1 MMDFPEYRDQYFF
14 NREVL
19 LKECLPA
26 LHVYENVV
34 DDYYEFFKGKI
45 VSMLGFPTEDKVWLC
60 KFILLNGG
68 KAYHKRLDKPDIV
81 IFGHNFWYFDMLNIY
96 EHQQQGENIIVIN
109 YATIMDNI
117 DPIWEVRI
125 KEYDKEEE
133 EKKNARRGGVNDKKY
148 CDEAYLSSLNWVKSS
163 SISLFDDVFFI
174 CGKLYDYNICPIS
187 QEQVYEKI
195 KAKFGQVIKKNKQA
209 VTCVVMGTKV
219 MASTLSG
226 LDENVKYIAYKDFI
240 PWLDRVRPAYPDLNE
255 FGKKYFSCQDAR
267 LRPYQ
272 QDVKDKIFTLWK
284 SEKNVMLQMPT
295 GAGKTILFSSVINDI
310 IKVPDSKILIIAHRK
325 ELLDQISSHLS
336 KYNIEHGIIASN
348 RKRYLEKRVQ
358 VASIQTLTHKNNEE
372 IIKNFVPNF
381 IVIDEAHHTLAKTY
395 DQLWKLYPLSW
406 KLGVTATPCRINGA
420 PFTNHFSELISSLS
434 VKELIEKGFLSDYTF
449 YTENPDSDL
458 SKAILSIKKKSS
470 TGDYR
475 IDDLLQNL
483 NVERHVKK
491 LVLSYSTYAN
501 GLKGIVYCISIEHA
515 HNICEAYKNIG
526 VVAEF
531 IDSKT
536 PKTERGQ
543 IVQDFKEGKIQVLVN
558 VDIFSE
564 GFDCPDVEFI
574 QMARPTWS
582 LSKYM
587 QQVGRGL
594 RTSPGKDKTII
605 LDNAGMYARFGLPSD
620 TRLWNATFAGMD
632 FRDHYIGNVGS
643 KNCYLRLK
651 YEKSSQLMLLVYND
665 GKDVYSM
672 EDEVIE
678 EEVDVAPE
686 TNDLP
691 MQNLNTSE
699 IQPAVCED
707 KEVFSMEDEVIEEE
721 VDVAPETN
729 DLSMQNM
736 NTSEIQP
743 AVCEESVI
751 SDTDG
756 KVESTKDHVSDEED
770 VSLPQA
776 PKTSPIMPD
785 VYEETGEGETYI
797 STYCNKGKTS
807 THNSEAKKT
816 YNKRNSAAG
825 KGCAKVFVVILIAA
839 IILLLFLTFGFGL
852 IGVAL
857 FLIPLLKGKF
867 K

>member
-1 MMDFPEYRDQYFF
+1 MVDFPEYRDEYYID
-14 NREVL
+14 REVL
-19 LKECLPA
+19 LKECLPY
-26 LHVYENVV
+26 LHIYKDKVN
-34 DDYYEFFKGKI
+34 DYHEFFNGKM
-45 VSMLGFPTEDKVWLC
+45 VSMLGFPTEDKVWLR

-68 KAYHKRLDKPDIV
+68 KAYHKSLEKPDIF
-81 IFGHNFWYFDMLNIY
+81 IYGDNFWYYDMLKIY
-96 EHQQQGENIIVIN
+96 KHQQQGENIIVIN

-117 DPIWEVRI
+117 DPIWDVRI

-133 EKKNARRGGVNDKKY
+133 EKKNARKGENEKKY

-195 KAKFGQVIKKNKQA
+195 KAKFGQVNKKNKQT
-209 VTCVVMGTKV
+209 VTCVVMGKNV
-219 MASTLSG
+219 MASSLSG
-226 LDENVKYIAYKDFI
+226 FNENIKFITYTDFAH
-240 PWLDRVRPAYPDLNE
+240 WLNSASPAYPELSE
-255 FGKKYFSCQDAR
+255 FGKKYVSCQDAR

-336 KYNIEHGIIASN
+336 KYNIEHGIISST
-348 RKRYLEKRVQ
+348 RKRSLEKNVQ

-372 IIKNFVPNF
+372 ITKSFVPDF
-381 IVIDEAHHTLAKTY
+381 IVIDEAHHTLANTY
-395 DQLWKLYPLSW
+395 DQLWKLYPRSW

-491 LVLSYSTYAN
+491 LILSYSTYAN

-515 HNICEAYKNIG
+515 HNILEAYKNIG
-526 VVAEF
+526 VVAEY

-536 PKTERGQ
+536 PKTEREQ
-543 IVQDFKEGKIQVLVN
+543 IVQDFKDGKIQVLVN

-594 RTSPGKDKTII
+594 RTSLGKDKTII

-620 TRLWNATFAGMD
+620 TRLWNATFAGVD
-632 FRDHYIGNVGS
+632 FRDHYIGSVGS

-651 YEKSSQLMLLVYND
+651 YENSSQLMLLVYND

-678 EEVDVAPE
+678 EEVDIAPE

-691 MQNLNTSE
+691 MQNLN
-699 IQPAVCED
+699 I
-707 KEVFSMEDEVIEEE
+707 
-721 VDVAPETN
+721 
-729 DLSMQNM
+729 
-736 NTSEIQP
+736 SEIQP

-770 VSLPQA
+770 ISLP
-776 PKTSPIMPD
+776 KTKNTSTIMPD
-785 VYEETGEGETYI
+785 VYEETGEAETYI
-797 STYCNKGKTS
+797 SAYCNNGKTS

-816 YNKRNSAAG
+816 YNERNSAAS
-825 KGCAKVFVVILIAA
+825 KGCVKALVAILITA
-839 IILLLFLTFGFGL
+839 IILVLFLAFGFSL
-852 IGVAL
+852 IGVAI
-857 FLIPLLKGKF
+857 FLIPLLKGKL

>member
-1 MMDFPEYRDQYFF
+1 MDFPEYRDQYFF
-14 NREVL
+14 DREVL

-45 VSMLGFPTEDKVWLC
+45 VSMLGFPTEDKVWLR

-133 EKKNARRGGVNDKKY
+133 EKKNANEKKY

-163 SISLFDDVFFI
+163 SISLYDDVFLI
-174 CGKLYDYNICPIS
+174 CGKLYDYDICPIS
-187 QEQVYEKI
+187 HEQVYEKI

-219 MASTLSG
+219 MTSTLSG
-226 LDENVKYIAYKDFI
+226 LDENVKYIDYHEFI
-240 PWLDRVRPAYPDLNE
+240 PWLDRVRPAYPDLKE

-325 ELLDQISSHLS
+325 ELLEQISSHLS
-336 KYNIEHGIIASN
+336 KYNIEHGIISSN
-348 RKRYLEKRVQ
+348 RKRCLEKRVQ

-372 IIKNFVPNF
+372 ITKSFVPNF

-475 IDDLLQNL
+475 INDLLQNL

-526 VVAEF
+526 VVAEY

-536 PKTERGQ
+536 PKTEREQ
-543 IVQDFKEGKIQVLVN
+543 IVQDFKDGKIQVLVN

-594 RTSPGKDKTII
+594 RTSLGKDKTII

-620 TRLWNATFAGMD
+620 TRLWNATFAGVD
-632 FRDHYIGNVGS
+632 FRDHYIGSVGS

-651 YEKSSQLMLLVYND
+651 YENSSQLMLLVYND

-678 EEVDVAPE
+678 EEVD
-686 TNDLP
+686 
-691 MQNLNTSE
+691 
-699 IQPAVCED
+699 I
-707 KEVFSMEDEVIEEE
+707 
-721 VDVAPETN
+721 APETN
-729 DLSMQNM
+729 DLSMQNL

-770 VSLPQA
+770 ISLPKTK
-776 PKTSPIMPD
+776 KTSPIMAD
-785 VYEETGEGETYI
+785 VHEATGEAETYI
-797 STYCNKGKTS
+797 NAYSNKGKTS

-816 YNKRNSAAG
+816 YNERNSAAG
-825 KGCAKVFVVILIAA
+825 KGCVKVLVAILITA
-839 IILLLFLTFGFGL
+839 IILALFLAFGFGL

>member
-1 MMDFPEYRDQYFF
+1 MVDFPEYRDEYYID
-14 NREVL
+14 REVL
-19 LKECLPA
+19 LKECLPY
-26 LHVYENVV
+26 LHIYKDKVN
-34 DDYYEFFKGKI
+34 DYHEFFNGKM
-45 VSMLGFPTEDKVWLC
+45 VSMLGFPTEDKVWLR

-68 KAYHKRLDKPDIV
+68 KAYHKSLEKPDIF
-81 IFGHNFWYFDMLNIY
+81 IYGDNFWYYDMLKIY
-96 EHQQQGENIIVIN
+96 KHQQQGENIIVIN

-117 DPIWEVRI
+117 DPIWEERI

-133 EKKNARRGGVNDKKY
+133 EKKKARKEINENKY
-148 CDEAYLSSLNWVKSS
+148 CDETYLSSLNWVKSS
-163 SISLFDDVFFI
+163 SISLYDDVFLI
-174 CGKLYDYNICPIS
+174 CGKLYDYDICPIS

-219 MASTLSG
+219 MTSTLSG
-226 LDENVKYIAYKDFI
+226 LDENVKYIDYHEFI
-240 PWLDRVRPAYPDLNE
+240 PWLDRVRPAYPDLKE

-284 SEKNVMLQMPT
+284 SEKNVMLQMPL

-325 ELLDQISSHLS
+325 ELLEQISSHLS
-336 KYNIEHGIIASN
+336 KYNIEHGIISSN
-348 RKRYLEKRVQ
+348 RKRCLEKRVQ

-372 IIKNFVPNF
+372 ITKSFVPNF

-526 VVAEF
+526 VVAEY

-536 PKTERGQ
+536 PKTEREQ
-543 IVQDFKEGKIQVLVN
+543 IVQDFKDGIIQVLVN

-594 RTSPGKDKTII
+594 RTSPGKDKTVI

-620 TRLWNATFAGMD
+620 TRLWNATFAGVD
-632 FRDHYIGNVGS
+632 FRDHYIGSVGS

-651 YEKSSQLMLLVYND
+651 YENSSLLMLLVYND

-678 EEVDVAPE
+678 EEVDIVPE

-691 MQNLNTSE
+691 MQNL
-699 IQPAVCED
+699 
-707 KEVFSMEDEVIEEE
+707 
-721 VDVAPETN
+721 
-729 DLSMQNM
+729 

-770 VSLPQA
+770 ISLP
-776 PKTSPIMPD
+776 KTKNTSPIMPD
-785 VYEETGEGETYI
+785 VYEETGEAETYI
-797 STYCNKGKTS
+797 SAYCNNGKTS

-816 YNKRNSAAG
+816 YNERNSAAS
-825 KGCAKVFVVILIAA
+825 KGCVKALVAILITA
-839 IILLLFLTFGFGL
+839 IILVLFLAFGFSL
-852 IGVAL
+852 IGVAI

>member
-1 MMDFPEYRDQYFF
+1 MDFPEYRDQYFF
-14 NREVL
+14 DREVL

-45 VSMLGFPTEDKVWLC
+45 VSMLGFPTEDKVWLR

-133 EKKNARRGGVNDKKY
+133 EKKNANEKKY

-163 SISLFDDVFFI
+163 SISLYDDVFLI
-174 CGKLYDYNICPIS
+174 CGKLYDYDICPIS
-187 QEQVYEKI
+187 HEQVYEKI

-219 MASTLSG
+219 MTSTLSG
-226 LDENVKYIAYKDFI
+226 LDENVKYIDYHEFI
-240 PWLDRVRPAYPDLNE
+240 PWLDRVRPAYPDLKE

-325 ELLDQISSHLS
+325 ELLEQISSHLS
-336 KYNIEHGIIASN
+336 KYNIEHGIISSN
-348 RKRYLEKRVQ
+348 RKRCLEKRVQ

-372 IIKNFVPNF
+372 ITKSFVPNF

-458 SKAILSIKKKSS
+458 FKAILSIKKKSS

-475 IDDLLQNL
+475 INDLLQNL

-526 VVAEF
+526 VVAEY

-536 PKTERGQ
+536 PKTEREQ
-543 IVQDFKEGKIQVLVN
+543 IVQDFKDGKIQVLVN

-620 TRLWNATFAGMD
+620 TRLWNATFAGVD
-632 FRDHYIGNVGS
+632 FRDHYIGSVGS

-651 YEKSSQLMLLVYND
+651 YENSSQLMLLVYND

-678 EEVDVAPE
+678 EEVD
-686 TNDLP
+686 
-691 MQNLNTSE
+691 
-699 IQPAVCED
+699 I
-707 KEVFSMEDEVIEEE
+707 
-721 VDVAPETN
+721 APETN
-729 DLSMQNM
+729 DLSMQNL

-770 VSLPQA
+770 ISLPKTK
-776 PKTSPIMPD
+776 KTSPIMAD
-785 VYEETGEGETYI
+785 VHEATGEAETYI
-797 STYCNKGKTS
+797 NAYSNKGKTS

-816 YNKRNSAAG
+816 YNERNSAAG
-825 KGCAKVFVVILIAA
+825 KGCVKALVAILITA
-839 IILLLFLTFGFGL
+839 IILVFILTFGFSL
-852 IGVAL
+852 IGVAI
-857 FLIPLLKGKF
+857 FLIPLLKGKL

>member
-14 NREVL
+14 DREVL

-45 VSMLGFPTEDKVWLC
+45 VSMLGFPTEDKVWLR

-133 EKKNARRGGVNDKKY
+133 EKKNANEKKY

-163 SISLFDDVFFI
+163 SISLYDDVFLI
-174 CGKLYDYNICPIS
+174 CGKLYDYDICPIS
-187 QEQVYEKI
+187 HEQVYEKI

-219 MASTLSG
+219 MTSTLSG
-226 LDENVKYIAYKDFI
+226 LDENVKYIDYHEFI
-240 PWLDRVRPAYPDLNE
+240 PWLDRVRPAYPDLKE

-325 ELLDQISSHLS
+325 ELLEQISSHLS
-336 KYNIEHGIIASN
+336 KYNIEHGIISSN
-348 RKRYLEKRVQ
+348 RKRCLEKRVQ

-372 IIKNFVPNF
+372 ITKSFVPNF

-434 VKELIEKGFLSDYTF
+434 VKELIEKGFLSDYTL

-475 IDDLLQNL
+475 INDLLQNL

-526 VVAEF
+526 VVAEY

-536 PKTERGQ
+536 PKTEREQ

-594 RTSPGKDKTII
+594 RTSPGKDKTVI

-620 TRLWNATFAGMD
+620 TRLWNATFAGVD
-632 FRDHYIGNVGS
+632 FRDHYIGSVGS

-651 YEKSSQLMLLVYND
+651 YENSSQLMLLVYND

-678 EEVDVAPE
+678 EEVD
-686 TNDLP
+686 
-691 MQNLNTSE
+691 
-699 IQPAVCED
+699 I
-707 KEVFSMEDEVIEEE
+707 
-721 VDVAPETN
+721 APETN
-729 DLSMQNM
+729 DLSMQNL

-770 VSLPQA
+770 ISLP
-776 PKTSPIMPD
+776 KNKNTSPIMAD
-785 VYEETGEGETYI
+785 VHEATGEAETYI
-797 STYCNKGKTS
+797 NAYSNKGKTS

-816 YNKRNSAAG
+816 YNERNSAAG
-825 KGCAKVFVVILIAA
+825 KGCVKALVAILITA
-839 IILLLFLTFGFGL
+839 IILALFLAFGFGL

>member
-14 NREVL
+14 DREVL

-45 VSMLGFPTEDKVWLC
+45 VSMLGFPTEDKVWLR

-133 EKKNARRGGVNDKKY
+133 EKKNANEKKY

-163 SISLFDDVFFI
+163 SISLYDDVFLI
-174 CGKLYDYNICPIS
+174 CGKLYDYDICPIS
-187 QEQVYEKI
+187 HEQVYEKI

-219 MASTLSG
+219 MTSTLSG
-226 LDENVKYIAYKDFI
+226 LDENVKYIDYHEFI
-240 PWLDRVRPAYPDLNE
+240 PWLDRVRPAYPDLKE

-295 GAGKTILFSSVINDI
+295 GAGKAILFSSVINDI

-325 ELLDQISSHLS
+325 ELLEQISSHLS
-336 KYNIEHGIIASN
+336 KYNIEHGIISSN
-348 RKRYLEKRVQ
+348 RKRCLEKRVQ

-372 IIKNFVPNF
+372 ITKSFVPNF

-475 IDDLLQNL
+475 INDLLQNL

-526 VVAEF
+526 VVAEY

-536 PKTERGQ
+536 PKTEREQ

-620 TRLWNATFAGMD
+620 SRSWNATFAGVD
-632 FRDHYIGNVGS
+632 FRDHYIGSVGS

-651 YEKSSQLMLLVYND
+651 YENSSQLMLLVYND

-678 EEVDVAPE
+678 EEVDIAPE

-691 MQNLNTSE
+691 MQNL
-699 IQPAVCED
+699 
-707 KEVFSMEDEVIEEE
+707 
-721 VDVAPETN
+721 
-729 DLSMQNM
+729 

-770 VSLPQA
+770 ISLP
-776 PKTSPIMPD
+776 KTKNTSPIMPD
-785 VYEETGEGETYI
+785 VYEETGEAETYI
-797 STYCNKGKTS
+797 SAYCNNGKTS

-816 YNKRNSAAG
+816 YNERNSAAS
-825 KGCAKVFVVILIAA
+825 KGCVKALVAILITA
-839 IILLLFLTFGFGL
+839 IILVLFLAFGFSL
-852 IGVAL
+852 IGVAI
-857 FLIPLLKGKF
+857 FLIPLLKGKL

>member
-1 MMDFPEYRDQYFF
+1 M
-14 NREVL
+14 
-19 LKECLPA
+19 
-26 LHVYENVV
+26 
-34 DDYYEFFKGKI
+34 
-45 VSMLGFPTEDKVWLC
+45 
-60 KFILLNGG
+60 
-68 KAYHKRLDKPDIV
+68 
-81 IFGHNFWYFDMLNIY
+81 
-96 EHQQQGENIIVIN
+96 
-109 YATIMDNI
+109 
-117 DPIWEVRI
+117 
-125 KEYDKEEE
+125 
-133 EKKNARRGGVNDKKY
+133 
-148 CDEAYLSSLNWVKSS
+148 
-163 SISLFDDVFFI
+163 
-174 CGKLYDYNICPIS
+174 
-187 QEQVYEKI
+187 
-195 KAKFGQVIKKNKQA
+195 
-209 VTCVVMGTKV
+209 
-219 MASTLSG
+219 
-226 LDENVKYIAYKDFI
+226 
-240 PWLDRVRPAYPDLNE
+240 
-255 FGKKYFSCQDAR
+255 
-267 LRPYQ
+267 
-272 QDVKDKIFTLWK
+272 
-284 SEKNVMLQMPT
+284 
-295 GAGKTILFSSVINDI
+295 
-310 IKVPDSKILIIAHRK
+310 
-325 ELLDQISSHLS
+325 DQISSHLS

-348 RKRYLEKRVQ
+348 RKRSLEKNVQ

-372 IIKNFVPNF
+372 ITKSFVPDF
-381 IVIDEAHHTLAKTY
+381 IVIDEAHHTLANTY
-395 DQLWKLYPLSW
+395 DQLWKLYPRSW

-526 VVAEF
+526 VVAEY

-536 PKTERGQ
+536 PKTEREQ
-543 IVQDFKEGKIQVLVN
+543 IVQDFKDGKIQVLVN

-620 TRLWNATFAGMD
+620 TRLWNATFAGVD
-632 FRDHYIGNVGS
+632 FRDHYIGSVGS

-651 YEKSSQLMLLVYND
+651 YENSSQLMLLVYND

-678 EEVDVAPE
+678 EEVDIAPE

-691 MQNLNTSE
+691 MQNL
-699 IQPAVCED
+699 
-707 KEVFSMEDEVIEEE
+707 
-721 VDVAPETN
+721 
-729 DLSMQNM
+729 

-770 VSLPQA
+770 ISLP
-776 PKTSPIMPD
+776 KTKNTSPIMAD
-785 VYEETGEGETYI
+785 VHEATGEAETYI
-797 STYCNKGKTS
+797 SAYSNKGKTS
-807 THNSEAKKT
+807 THNSEAKKHIM
-816 YNKRNSAAG
+816 RE
-825 KGCAKVFVVILIAA
+825 ILPQVR
-839 IILLLFLTFGFGL
+839 
-852 IGVAL
+852 GV
-857 FLIPLLKGKF
+857 
-867 K
+867 

>member
-1 MMDFPEYRDQYFF
+1 MDFPEYRDQYFF
-14 NREVL
+14 DREVL

-45 VSMLGFPTEDKVWLC
+45 VSMLGFPTEDKVWLR

-133 EKKNARRGGVNDKKY
+133 EKKNANEKKY

-163 SISLFDDVFFI
+163 SISLYDDVFLI
-174 CGKLYDYNICPIS
+174 CGKLYDYDICPIS
-187 QEQVYEKI
+187 HEQVYEKI

-219 MASTLSG
+219 MTSTLSG
-226 LDENVKYIAYKDFI
+226 LDENVKYIDYHEFI
-240 PWLDRVRPAYPDLNE
+240 PWLDRVRPAYPDLKE

-325 ELLDQISSHLS
+325 ELLEQISSHLS
-336 KYNIEHGIIASN
+336 KYNIEHGIISSN
-348 RKRYLEKRVQ
+348 RKRCLEKRVQ

-372 IIKNFVPNF
+372 ITKSFVPNF

-458 SKAILSIKKKSS
+458 FKAILSIKKKSS

-475 IDDLLQNL
+475 INDLLQNL

-526 VVAEF
+526 VVAEY

-536 PKTERGQ
+536 PKTEREQ
-543 IVQDFKEGKIQVLVN
+543 IVQDFKDGKIQVLVN

-620 TRLWNATFAGMD
+620 TRLWNATFAGVD
-632 FRDHYIGNVGS
+632 FRDHYIGSVGS

-651 YEKSSQLMLLVYND
+651 YENSSQLMLLVYND

-678 EEVDVAPE
+678 EEVD
-686 TNDLP
+686 
-691 MQNLNTSE
+691 
-699 IQPAVCED
+699 I
-707 KEVFSMEDEVIEEE
+707 
-721 VDVAPETN
+721 APETN
-729 DLSMQNM
+729 DLSMQNL

-756 KVESTKDHVSDEED
+756 KVESTKDHVFDEED
-770 VSLPQA
+770 ISLPKTK
-776 PKTSPIMPD
+776 KTSPIMAD
-785 VYEETGEGETYI
+785 VHEATGEAETYI
-797 STYCNKGKTS
+797 NAYSNKGKTS

-816 YNKRNSAAG
+816 YNERNSAAG
-825 KGCAKVFVVILIAA
+825 KGCVKALVAILITA
-839 IILLLFLTFGFGL
+839 IILVFILTFGFSL
-852 IGVAL
+852 IGVAI
-857 FLIPLLKGKF
+857 FLIPLLKGKL

>member
-1 MMDFPEYRDQYFF
+1 MIDFPEYRDQYFF

-45 VSMLGFPTEDKVWLC
+45 VSMLGFPTEDKVWLR

-133 EKKNARRGGVNDKKY
+133 EKKNANEKKY

-174 CGKLYDYNICPIS
+174 CGKLYDYDICPIS

-325 ELLDQISSHLS
+325 ELLEQISSHLS
-336 KYNIEHGIIASN
+336 KYNIEHGIISSN
-348 RKRYLEKRVQ
+348 RKRCLDKRVQ

-372 IIKNFVPNF
+372 ITKSFVPNF

-526 VVAEF
+526 VVAEY

-536 PKTERGQ
+536 PKTEREQ
-543 IVQDFKEGKIQVLVN
+543 IVQDFKDGIIQVLVN

-594 RTSPGKDKTII
+594 RTSPGKDKTVI

-620 TRLWNATFAGMD
+620 SRLWNATFAGVD
-632 FRDHYIGNVGS
+632 FRDHYIGSVGS

-651 YEKSSQLMLLVYND
+651 YENSSQLMFLVYND

-678 EEVDVAPE
+678 EEVDIVPE

-691 MQNLNTSE
+691 MQNFNTSE
-699 IQPAVCED
+699 IQPV
-707 KEVFSMEDEVIEEE
+707 
-721 VDVAPETN
+721 
-729 DLSMQNM
+729 
-736 NTSEIQP
+736 
-743 AVCEESVI
+743 VCEESVI

-785 VYEETGEGETYI
+785 VYEETGEAETYI
-797 STYCNKGKTS
+797 NAYSNKGKTS

-816 YNKRNSAAG
+816 YNERNSAAG
-825 KGCAKVFVVILIAA
+825 KGCVKTLVAILITA
-839 IILLLFLTFGFGL
+839 IILVFILTFGFSL
-852 IGVAL
+852 IGVAI
-857 FLIPLLKGKF
+857 FLIPLLKGKL

>member
-1 MMDFPEYRDQYFF
+1 M
-14 NREVL
+14 
-19 LKECLPA
+19 KECLPA

-45 VSMLGFPTEDKVWLC
+45 VSMLGFPTEDKVWLR

-133 EKKNARRGGVNDKKY
+133 EKKNANEKKY

-174 CGKLYDYNICPIS
+174 CGKLYDYDICPIS

-195 KAKFGQVIKKNKQA
+195 RAKFGQVIKKNKQA

-325 ELLDQISSHLS
+325 ELLEQISSHLS
-336 KYNIEHGIIASN
+336 KYNIEHGIISSN
-348 RKRYLEKRVQ
+348 RKRCLDKRVQ

-372 IIKNFVPNF
+372 ITKSFVPNF

-420 PFTNHFSELISSLS
+420 PLPI
-434 VKELIEKGFLSDYTF
+434 I
-449 YTENPDSDL
+449 
-458 SKAILSIKKKSS
+458 
-470 TGDYR
+470 
-475 IDDLLQNL
+475 
-483 NVERHVKK
+483 
-491 LVLSYSTYAN
+491 
-501 GLKGIVYCISIEHA
+501 
-515 HNICEAYKNIG
+515 
-526 VVAEF
+526 
-531 IDSKT
+531 
-536 PKTERGQ
+536 
-543 IVQDFKEGKIQVLVN
+543 LVN
-558 VDIFSE
+558 
-564 GFDCPDVEFI
+564 
-574 QMARPTWS
+574 
-582 LSKYM
+582 
-587 QQVGRGL
+587 
-594 RTSPGKDKTII
+594 
-605 LDNAGMYARFGLPSD
+605 
-620 TRLWNATFAGMD
+620 
-632 FRDHYIGNVGS
+632 
-643 KNCYLRLK
+643 
-651 YEKSSQLMLLVYND
+651 
-665 GKDVYSM
+665 
-672 EDEVIE
+672 
-678 EEVDVAPE
+678 
-686 TNDLP
+686 
-691 MQNLNTSE
+691 
-699 IQPAVCED
+699 
-707 KEVFSMEDEVIEEE
+707 
-721 VDVAPETN
+721 
-729 DLSMQNM
+729 
-736 NTSEIQP
+736 
-743 AVCEESVI
+743 
-751 SDTDG
+751 
-756 KVESTKDHVSDEED
+756 
-770 VSLPQA
+770 
-776 PKTSPIMPD
+776 
-785 VYEETGEGETYI
+785 
-797 STYCNKGKTS
+797 
-807 THNSEAKKT
+807 
-816 YNKRNSAAG
+816 
-825 KGCAKVFVVILIAA
+825 
-839 IILLLFLTFGFGL
+839 
-852 IGVAL
+852 
-857 FLIPLLKGKF
+857 
-867 K
+867 

>member
-14 NREVL
+14 DREVL

-45 VSMLGFPTEDKVWLC
+45 VSMLGFPTEDKVWLR

-133 EKKNARRGGVNDKKY
+133 EKKNANEKKY

-163 SISLFDDVFFI
+163 SISLYDDVFLI
-174 CGKLYDYNICPIS
+174 CGKLYDYDICPIS
-187 QEQVYEKI
+187 HEQVYEKI

-219 MASTLSG
+219 MTSTLSG
-226 LDENVKYIAYKDFI
+226 LDENVKYIDYHEFI
-240 PWLDRVRPAYPDLNE
+240 PWLDRVRPAYPDLKE

-325 ELLDQISSHLS
+325 ELLEQISSHLS
-336 KYNIEHGIIASN
+336 KYNIEHGIISSN
-348 RKRYLEKRVQ
+348 RKRCLEKRVQ

-372 IIKNFVPNF
+372 ITKSFVPNF

-475 IDDLLQNL
+475 INDLLQNL

-501 GLKGIVYCISIEHA
+501 RLKGIVYCISIEHA
-515 HNICEAYKNIG
+515 HNMR
-526 VVAEF
+526 V
-531 IDSKT
+531 
-536 PKTERGQ
+536 
-543 IVQDFKEGKIQVLVN
+543 
-558 VDIFSE
+558 
-564 GFDCPDVEFI
+564 
-574 QMARPTWS
+574 
-582 LSKYM
+582 
-587 QQVGRGL
+587 
-594 RTSPGKDKTII
+594 
-605 LDNAGMYARFGLPSD
+605 
-620 TRLWNATFAGMD
+620 
-632 FRDHYIGNVGS
+632 
-643 KNCYLRLK
+643 
-651 YEKSSQLMLLVYND
+651 
-665 GKDVYSM
+665 
-672 EDEVIE
+672 
-678 EEVDVAPE
+678 
-686 TNDLP
+686 
-691 MQNLNTSE
+691 
-699 IQPAVCED
+699 
-707 KEVFSMEDEVIEEE
+707 
-721 VDVAPETN
+721 
-729 DLSMQNM
+729 
-736 NTSEIQP
+736 
-743 AVCEESVI
+743 
-751 SDTDG
+751 
-756 KVESTKDHVSDEED
+756 
-770 VSLPQA
+770 
-776 PKTSPIMPD
+776 
-785 VYEETGEGETYI
+785 
-797 STYCNKGKTS
+797 
-807 THNSEAKKT
+807 
-816 YNKRNSAAG
+816 
-825 KGCAKVFVVILIAA
+825 
-839 IILLLFLTFGFGL
+839 
-852 IGVAL
+852 
-857 FLIPLLKGKF
+857 
-867 K
+867 

>member
-14 NREVL
+14 DREVL

-45 VSMLGFPTEDKVWLC
+45 VSMLGFPTEDKVWLR

-133 EKKNARRGGVNDKKY
+133 EKKNANEKKY

-195 KAKFGQVIKKNKQA
+195 KAKFGQVNKKNKQT
-209 VTCVVMGTKV
+209 VTCVVMGKNV
-219 MASTLSG
+219 MASSLSG
-226 LDENVKYIAYKDFI
+226 FNENIKFITYTDFAH
-240 PWLDRVRPAYPDLNE
+240 WLNSASPAYPELRE
-255 FGKKYFSCQDAR
+255 FGKKYVSCQDAR

-348 RKRYLEKRVQ
+348 KKRSLEKNVQ

-372 IIKNFVPNF
+372 ITKSFVPDF
-381 IVIDEAHHTLAKTY
+381 IVIDEAHHTLANTY
-395 DQLWKLYPLSW
+395 DQLWKLYPRSW

-475 IDDLLQNL
+475 INDLLQNL

-526 VVAEF
+526 VVAEY

-536 PKTERGQ
+536 PKTEREQ
-543 IVQDFKEGKIQVLVN
+543 IVQDFKDGKIQVLVN

-620 TRLWNATFAGMD
+620 TRLWNATFAGVD
-632 FRDHYIGNVGS
+632 FRDHYIGSVGS

-651 YEKSSQLMLLVYND
+651 YENSSQLMLLVYND

-678 EEVDVAPE
+678 EEVDIAPE
-686 TNDLP
+686 TNDLS

-699 IQPAVCED
+699 IQPV
-707 KEVFSMEDEVIEEE
+707 
-721 VDVAPETN
+721 
-729 DLSMQNM
+729 
-736 NTSEIQP
+736 
-743 AVCEESVI
+743 VCEESVI

-770 VSLPQA
+770 ISLPKTK
-776 PKTSPIMPD
+776 KTSPIMAD
-785 VYEETGEGETYI
+785 VHEATGEAETYI
-797 STYCNKGKTS
+797 NAYSNKGKTS

-816 YNKRNSAAG
+816 YNERNSAAG
-825 KGCAKVFVVILIAA
+825 KGCVKALVAILITA
-839 IILLLFLTFGFGL
+839 IILVFILTFGFSL
-852 IGVAL
+852 IGVAI
-857 FLIPLLKGKF
+857 FLIPLLKGKL

>member
-1 MMDFPEYRDQYFF
+1 MASSLSGF
-14 NREVL
+14 N
-19 LKECLPA
+19 
-26 LHVYENVV
+26 EN
-34 DDYYEFFKGKI
+34 I
-45 VSMLGFPTEDKVWLC
+45 
-60 KFILLNGG
+60 KFITYTDFAHWLNS
-68 KAYHKRLDKPDIV
+68 V
-81 IFGHNFWYFDMLNIY
+81 
-96 EHQQQGENIIVIN
+96 
-109 YATIMDNI
+109 
-117 DPIWEVRI
+117 
-125 KEYDKEEE
+125 
-133 EKKNARRGGVNDKKY
+133 
-148 CDEAYLSSLNWVKSS
+148 S
-163 SISLFDDVFFI
+163 
-174 CGKLYDYNICPIS
+174 
-187 QEQVYEKI
+187 
-195 KAKFGQVIKKNKQA
+195 
-209 VTCVVMGTKV
+209 
-219 MASTLSG
+219 
-226 LDENVKYIAYKDFI
+226 
-240 PWLDRVRPAYPDLNE
+240 PAYPELRG
-255 FGKKYFSCQDAR
+255 FGKKYVSCQDAR

-336 KYNIEHGIIASN
+336 KYNIEHGIIAST
-348 RKRYLEKRVQ
+348 RKRSLEKNVQ

-372 IIKNFVPNF
+372 ITKSFVPDF
-381 IVIDEAHHTLAKTY
+381 IVIDEAHHTLANTY
-395 DQLWKLYPLSW
+395 DQLWKLYPRSW

-526 VVAEF
+526 VVAEY

-536 PKTERGQ
+536 PETEREQ
-543 IVQDFKEGKIQVLVN
+543 IVQDFKDGKIQVLVN

-594 RTSPGKDKTII
+594 RTSPGKDKTVI

-620 TRLWNATFAGMD
+620 TRLWNATFAGVD
-632 FRDHYIGNVGS
+632 FRDHYIGSVGS

-651 YEKSSQLMLLVYND
+651 YENSSQLMLLVYND

-678 EEVDVAPE
+678 EEVD
-686 TNDLP
+686 
-691 MQNLNTSE
+691 
-699 IQPAVCED
+699 I
-707 KEVFSMEDEVIEEE
+707 
-721 VDVAPETN
+721 APETN
-729 DLSMQNM
+729 DLSMQNL

-770 VSLPQA
+770 ISLP
-776 PKTSPIMPD
+776 KTK
-785 VYEETGEGETYI
+785 YI
-797 STYCNKGKTS
+797 SNNGRCT
-807 THNSEAKKT
+807 
-816 YNKRNSAAG
+816 
-825 KGCAKVFVVILIAA
+825 
-839 IILLLFLTFGFGL
+839 
-852 IGVAL
+852 
-857 FLIPLLKGKF
+857 
-867 K
+867 

>member
-1 MMDFPEYRDQYFF
+1 MDFPEYRDQYFF
-14 NREVL
+14 DREVL

-45 VSMLGFPTEDKVWLC
+45 VSMLGFPTEDKVWLR

-133 EKKNARRGGVNDKKY
+133 EKKNANEKKY

-163 SISLFDDVFFI
+163 SISLYDDVFLI
-174 CGKLYDYNICPIS
+174 CGKLYDYDICPIS
-187 QEQVYEKI
+187 HEQVYEKI

-219 MASTLSG
+219 MTSTLSG
-226 LDENVKYIAYKDFI
+226 LDENVKYIDYHEFI
-240 PWLDRVRPAYPDLNE
+240 PWLDRVRPAYPDLKE

-325 ELLDQISSHLS
+325 ELLEQISSHLS
-336 KYNIEHGIIASN
+336 KYNIEHGIISSN
-348 RKRYLEKRVQ
+348 RKRCLEKRVQ

-372 IIKNFVPNF
+372 ITKSFVPNF

-420 PFTNHFSELISSLS
+420 PFTNHFSDLISSLS

-475 IDDLLQNL
+475 INDLLQNL

-526 VVAEF
+526 VVAEY

-536 PKTERGQ
+536 PKTEREQ
-543 IVQDFKEGKIQVLVN
+543 IVQDFKDGKIQVLVN

-620 TRLWNATFAGMD
+620 TRLWNATFAGVD
-632 FRDHYIGNVGS
+632 FRDHYIGSVGS

-651 YEKSSQLMLLVYND
+651 YENSSQLMLLVYND

-678 EEVDVAPE
+678 EEVD
-686 TNDLP
+686 
-691 MQNLNTSE
+691 
-699 IQPAVCED
+699 I
-707 KEVFSMEDEVIEEE
+707 
-721 VDVAPETN
+721 APETN
-729 DLSMQNM
+729 DLSMQNL

-770 VSLPQA
+770 ISLPKTK
-776 PKTSPIMPD
+776 KTSPIMAD
-785 VYEETGEGETYI
+785 VHEATGEAETYI
-797 STYCNKGKTS
+797 NAYSNKGKTS

-816 YNKRNSAAG
+816 YNERNSAAG
-825 KGCAKVFVVILIAA
+825 KGCVKALVAILITA
-839 IILLLFLTFGFGL
+839 IILVFILTFGFSL
-852 IGVAL
+852 IGVAI
-857 FLIPLLKGKF
+857 FLIPLLKGKL

>member
-45 VSMLGFPTEDKVWLC
+45 VSMLGFPTEDKVWLR

-133 EKKNARRGGVNDKKY
+133 EKKNANENKY
-148 CDEAYLSSLNWVKSS
+148 CDETYLSSLNWVKSS
-163 SISLFDDVFFI
+163 SISLYDDVFLI
-174 CGKLYDYNICPIS
+174 CGKLYDYDICPIS

-219 MASTLSG
+219 MTSTLSG
-226 LDENVKYIAYKDFI
+226 LDENVKYIDYHEFI
-240 PWLDRVRPAYPDLNE
+240 PWLDRVRPAYPDLKE

-325 ELLDQISSHLS
+325 ELLEQISSHLS
-336 KYNIEHGIIASN
+336 KYNIEHGIISSN
-348 RKRYLEKRVQ
+348 RKRCLEKRVQ

-372 IIKNFVPNF
+372 ITKSFVPNF

-475 IDDLLQNL
+475 INDLLQNL

-526 VVAEF
+526 VVAEY

-536 PKTERGQ
+536 PKTEREQ
-543 IVQDFKEGKIQVLVN
+543 IVQDFKDGKIQVLVN

-594 RTSPGKDKTII
+594 RTSLGKDKTII

-620 TRLWNATFAGMD
+620 TRLWNATFAGVD
-632 FRDHYIGNVGS
+632 FRDHYIGSVGS

-651 YEKSSQLMLLVYND
+651 YENSSQLMLLVYND

-678 EEVDVAPE
+678 EEVDIAPE

-691 MQNLNTSE
+691 MQNLN
-699 IQPAVCED
+699 I
-707 KEVFSMEDEVIEEE
+707 
-721 VDVAPETN
+721 
-729 DLSMQNM
+729 
-736 NTSEIQP
+736 SEIQP

-770 VSLPQA
+770 ISLP
-776 PKTSPIMPD
+776 KTKNISPIMPD
-785 VYEETGEGETYI
+785 VYEETGEAETYI
-797 STYCNKGKTS
+797 SAYCNNGKTS

-816 YNKRNSAAG
+816 YNERNSAAS
-825 KGCAKVFVVILIAA
+825 KGCVKALVAILITA
-839 IILLLFLTFGFGL
+839 IILVLFLAFGFSL
-852 IGVAL
+852 IGVAI
-857 FLIPLLKGKF
+857 FLIPLLKGKL

>member
-14 NREVL
+14 DREVL

-45 VSMLGFPTEDKVWLC
+45 VSMLGFPTEDKVWLR

-133 EKKNARRGGVNDKKY
+133 EKKNANEKKY

-195 KAKFGQVIKKNKQA
+195 KAKFGQVNKKNKQT
-209 VTCVVMGTKV
+209 VTCVVMGKNV
-219 MASTLSG
+219 MASSLSG
-226 LDENVKYIAYKDFI
+226 FNENIKFITYTDFAH
-240 PWLDRVRPAYPDLNE
+240 WLNSASPAYPELRE
-255 FGKKYFSCQDAR
+255 FGKKYVSCQDAR

-348 RKRYLEKRVQ
+348 KKRSLEKNVQ

-372 IIKNFVPNF
+372 ITKSFVPDF
-381 IVIDEAHHTLAKTY
+381 IVIDEAHHTLANTY
-395 DQLWKLYPLSW
+395 DQLWKFYPRSW

-475 IDDLLQNL
+475 INDLLQNL

-526 VVAEF
+526 VVAEY

-536 PKTERGQ
+536 PKTEREQ
-543 IVQDFKEGKIQVLVN
+543 IVQDFKDGKIQVLVN

-620 TRLWNATFAGMD
+620 TRLWNATFAGVD
-632 FRDHYIGNVGS
+632 FRDHYIGSVGS

-651 YEKSSQLMLLVYND
+651 YENSSQLMLLVYND

-678 EEVDVAPE
+678 EEVDIAPE
-686 TNDLP
+686 TNDLS

-699 IQPAVCED
+699 IQPV
-707 KEVFSMEDEVIEEE
+707 
-721 VDVAPETN
+721 
-729 DLSMQNM
+729 
-736 NTSEIQP
+736 
-743 AVCEESVI
+743 VCEESVI

-770 VSLPQA
+770 ISLPKTK
-776 PKTSPIMPD
+776 KTSPIMAD
-785 VYEETGEGETYI
+785 VHEATGEAETYI
-797 STYCNKGKTS
+797 NAYSNKGKTS

-816 YNKRNSAAG
+816 YNERNSAAG
-825 KGCAKVFVVILIAA
+825 KGCVKALVAILITA
-839 IILLLFLTFGFGL
+839 IILVFILTFGFSL
-852 IGVAL
+852 IGVAI
-857 FLIPLLKGKF
+857 FLIPLLKGKL

>member
-1 MMDFPEYRDQYFF
+1 MIDFPEYRDQYFF

-45 VSMLGFPTEDKVWLC
+45 VSMLGFPTEDKVWLR

-133 EKKNARRGGVNDKKY
+133 EKKNANEKKY

-174 CGKLYDYNICPIS
+174 CGKLYDYDICPIS

-195 KAKFGQVIKKNKQA
+195 RAKFGQVIKKNKQA

-325 ELLDQISSHLS
+325 ELLEQISSHLS
-336 KYNIEHGIIASN
+336 KYNIEHGIISSN
-348 RKRYLEKRVQ
+348 RKRCLDKRVQ

-372 IIKNFVPNF
+372 ITKSFVPNF

-526 VVAEF
+526 VVAEY

-536 PKTERGQ
+536 PKTEREQ
-543 IVQDFKEGKIQVLVN
+543 IVQDFKDGIIQVLVN

-594 RTSPGKDKTII
+594 RTSPGKDKTVI

-620 TRLWNATFAGMD
+620 SRLWNATFAGVD
-632 FRDHYIGNVGS
+632 FRDHYIGSVGS

-651 YEKSSQLMLLVYND
+651 YENSSQLMFLVYND

-678 EEVDVAPE
+678 EEVDIVPE

-691 MQNLNTSE
+691 MQNFNTSE
-699 IQPAVCED
+699 IQPV
-707 KEVFSMEDEVIEEE
+707 
-721 VDVAPETN
+721 
-729 DLSMQNM
+729 
-736 NTSEIQP
+736 
-743 AVCEESVI
+743 VCEESVI

-785 VYEETGEGETYI
+785 VYEETGEAETYI
-797 STYCNKGKTS
+797 NAYSNKGKTS

-816 YNKRNSAAG
+816 YNERNSAAG
-825 KGCAKVFVVILIAA
+825 KGCVKTLVAILITA
-839 IILLLFLTFGFGL
+839 IILVFILTFGFSL
-852 IGVAL
+852 IGVAI
-857 FLIPLLKGKF
+857 FLIPLLKGKL

>member
-1 MMDFPEYRDQYFF
+1 MDFPEYRDQYFF
-14 NREVL
+14 NREAL
-19 LKECLPA
+19 LKDCLPA

-34 DDYYEFFKGKI
+34 DDYYEFFNGKI
-45 VSMLGFPTEDKVWLC
+45 VSMLGFPTEDKVWLR

-133 EKKNARRGGVNDKKY
+133 EKKNANEKKY

-209 VTCVVMGTKV
+209 VTCFVMGTKV

-310 IKVPDSKILIIAHRK
+310 TKVPDSKILIIAHRK

-372 IIKNFVPNF
+372 ITKNFVPNF

-526 VVAEF
+526 VVAEY

-536 PKTERGQ
+536 PKTEREQ
-543 IVQDFKEGKIQVLVN
+543 IVQDFKDGKIQVLVN

-620 TRLWNATFAGMD
+620 TRLWNATFAGVD
-632 FRDHYIGNVGS
+632 FRDHYIGSVGS

-651 YEKSSQLMLLVYND
+651 YENSSQLMLLVYND

-691 MQNLNTSE
+691 MQNLNASE

-707 KEVFSMEDEVIEEE
+707 
-721 VDVAPETN
+721 
-729 DLSMQNM
+729 
-736 NTSEIQP
+736 
-743 AVCEESVI
+743 SVI
-751 SDTDG
+751 SVTDE
-756 KVESTKDHVSDEED
+756 KVESTEDYDSDEEN
-770 VSLPQA
+770 VSLPQT
-776 PKTSPIMPD
+776 KNTSPIMPD
-785 VYEETGEGETYI
+785 VHEATGEAETYI
-797 STYCNKGKTS
+797 NAYSNKDKTS

-816 YNKRNSAAG
+816 YNERNSAAG
-825 KGCAKVFVVILIAA
+825 KGCVKALVAILITA
-839 IILLLFLTFGFGL
+839 IILVLFLSFGFGL

>member
-45 VSMLGFPTEDKVWLC
+45 VSMLGFPTEDKVWLR

-133 EKKNARRGGVNDKKY
+133 EKKNTNEKKY
-148 CDEAYLSSLNWVKSS
+148 CDETYLSSLNWVKSS
-163 SISLFDDVFFI
+163 SISLYDDVFLI
-174 CGKLYDYNICPIS
+174 CGKLYDYDICPIS

-209 VTCVVMGTKV
+209 VTCVVMGAKV

-325 ELLDQISSHLS
+325 ELLEQISSHLS
-336 KYNIEHGIIASN
+336 KYNIEHGIISSN
-348 RKRYLEKRVQ
+348 RKRCLEKRVQ

-372 IIKNFVPNF
+372 ITKSFVPNF

-526 VVAEF
+526 VVAEY

-536 PKTERGQ
+536 PKTEREQ
-543 IVQDFKEGKIQVLVN
+543 IVQDFKDGKIQVLVN

-594 RTSPGKDKTII
+594 RTSLGKDKTII

-620 TRLWNATFAGMD
+620 TRLWNATFAGVD
-632 FRDHYIGNVGS
+632 FRDHYIGSVGS

-651 YEKSSQLMLLVYND
+651 YENSSQLMLLVYND

-678 EEVDVAPE
+678 EEVDIAPE

-691 MQNLNTSE
+691 MQNLN
-699 IQPAVCED
+699 
-707 KEVFSMEDEVIEEE
+707 F
-721 VDVAPETN
+721 
-729 DLSMQNM
+729 
-736 NTSEIQP
+736 SEIQP

-770 VSLPQA
+770 ISLP
-776 PKTSPIMPD
+776 KTKNTSPIMPD
-785 VYEETGEGETYI
+785 VYEETGEAETYI
-797 STYCNKGKTS
+797 SAYCNNGKTS

-816 YNKRNSAAG
+816 YNERNSAAS
-825 KGCAKVFVVILIAA
+825 KGCVKALVAILITA
-839 IILLLFLTFGFGL
+839 IILVLFLAFGFSL
-852 IGVAL
+852 IGVAI
-857 FLIPLLKGKF
+857 FLIPLLKGKL

>member
-34 DDYYEFFKGKI
+34 EDYYEFFKGKI
-45 VSMLGFPTEDKVWLC
+45 VSMLGFPTEDKVWLR

-133 EKKNARRGGVNDKKY
+133 EKKNANEKKY
-148 CDEAYLSSLNWVKSS
+148 CDEAYLSSLNWVNSS
-163 SISLFDDVFFI
+163 SISLYDDVFLI
-174 CGKLYDYNICPIS
+174 CGKLYDYDICPIS

-209 VTCVVMGTKV
+209 VTCVVMGAKV

-325 ELLDQISSHLS
+325 ELLEQISSHLS
-336 KYNIEHGIIASN
+336 KYNIEHCIISSN
-348 RKRYLEKRVQ
+348 RKRCLEKRVQ

-372 IIKNFVPNF
+372 ITKSFVPNF

-406 KLGVTATPCRINGA
+406 KMGVTATPCRINGA

-475 IDDLLQNL
+475 INDLLQNL

-491 LVLSYSTYAN
+491 LILSYSTYAN

-526 VVAEF
+526 VVAEY

-536 PKTERGQ
+536 PKTEREQ
-543 IVQDFKEGKIQVLVN
+543 IVQDFKDGKIQVLVN

-620 TRLWNATFAGMD
+620 SRSWNATFVGID
-632 FRDHYIGNVGS
+632 FRNSYTENVIL
-643 KNCYLRLK
+643 KNSELRLK
-651 YEKSSQLMLLVYND
+651 YRNSSQLMLMVYSD
-665 GKDVYSM
+665 GKEVCSVEDDVS
-672 EDEVIE
+672 EGDNI
-678 EEVDVAPE
+678 AQE

-691 MQNLNTSE
+691 TQNIYTSEIRSAVSGEKEFFSIQDEDIGEDDATMEINDIPMQNFNTSE
-699 IQPAVCED
+699 IQQVVR
-707 KEVFSMEDEVIEEE
+707 KESFIAD
-721 VDVAPETN
+721 TN
-729 DLSMQNM
+729 GQD
-736 NTSEIQP
+736 
-743 AVCEESVI
+743 
-751 SDTDG
+751 
-756 KVESTKDHVSDEED
+756 ESTDDYVSDEED

-785 VYEETGEGETYI
+785 VYEETGEAETYI
-797 STYCNKGKTS
+797 NAYSNKGKTS

-816 YNKRNSAAG
+816 YNERNSAAG
-825 KGCAKVFVVILIAA
+825 KGCVKALVAILITA
-839 IILLLFLTFGFGL
+839 IILVLFLAFGFSL
-852 IGVAL
+852 IGVAI
-857 FLIPLLKGKF
+857 FLIPLLKGKL

>member
-14 NREVL
+14 DREVL

-45 VSMLGFPTEDKVWLC
+45 VSMLGFPTEDKVWLR

-133 EKKNARRGGVNDKKY
+133 EKKNANEKKY

-163 SISLFDDVFFI
+163 SISLYDDVFLI
-174 CGKLYDYNICPIS
+174 CGKLYDYDICPIS
-187 QEQVYEKI
+187 HEQVYEKI

-219 MASTLSG
+219 MTSTLSG
-226 LDENVKYIAYKDFI
+226 LDENVKYIDYHEFI
-240 PWLDRVRPAYPDLNE
+240 PWLDRVRPAYPDLKE

-272 QDVKDKIFTLWK
+272 QDVKGKIFTLWK

-325 ELLDQISSHLS
+325 ELLEQISSHLS
-336 KYNIEHGIIASN
+336 KYNIEHGIISSN
-348 RKRYLEKRVQ
+348 RKRCLEKRVQ

-372 IIKNFVPNF
+372 ITKSFVPNF

-434 VKELIEKGFLSDYTF
+434 VKELIEKGFLSDYTL

-475 IDDLLQNL
+475 INDLLQNL

-526 VVAEF
+526 VVAEY

-536 PKTERGQ
+536 PKTEREQ

-594 RTSPGKDKTII
+594 RTSPGKDKTVI

-620 TRLWNATFAGMD
+620 TRLWNATFAGVD
-632 FRDHYIGNVGS
+632 FRDHYIGSVGS

-651 YEKSSQLMLLVYND
+651 YENSSQLMLLVYND

-678 EEVDVAPE
+678 EEVD
-686 TNDLP
+686 
-691 MQNLNTSE
+691 
-699 IQPAVCED
+699 I
-707 KEVFSMEDEVIEEE
+707 
-721 VDVAPETN
+721 APETN
-729 DLSMQNM
+729 DLSMQNL

-770 VSLPQA
+770 ISLP
-776 PKTSPIMPD
+776 KNKNTSPIMAD
-785 VYEETGEGETYI
+785 VHEATGEAETYI
-797 STYCNKGKTS
+797 NAYSNKGKTS

-816 YNKRNSAAG
+816 YNERNSAAG
-825 KGCAKVFVVILIAA
+825 KGCVKALVAILITA
-839 IILLLFLTFGFGL
+839 IILALFLAFGFGL

>member
-1 MMDFPEYRDQYFF
+1 MIDFPEYRDQYFF

-45 VSMLGFPTEDKVWLC
+45 VSMLGFPTEDKVWLR

-133 EKKNARRGGVNDKKY
+133 EKKNANEKKY

-174 CGKLYDYNICPIS
+174 CGKLYDYDICPIS

-195 KAKFGQVIKKNKQA
+195 RAKFGQVIKKNKQA

-336 KYNIEHGIIASN
+336 KYNIEHGIISST
-348 RKRYLEKRVQ
+348 RKRSLEKNVQ

-372 IIKNFVPNF
+372 ITKSFVPNF

-526 VVAEF
+526 VVAEY

-536 PKTERGQ
+536 PKTEREQ
-543 IVQDFKEGKIQVLVN
+543 IVQDFKDGKIQVLVN

-594 RTSPGKDKTII
+594 RTSLGKDKTII
-605 LDNAGMYARFGLPSD
+605 LDNAGMYARFGLPSE
-620 TRLWNATFAGMD
+620 TRLWNATFAGVD
-632 FRDHYIGNVGS
+632 FRDHYIGSVGS

-651 YEKSSQLMLLVYND
+651 YENSSQLMFLVYND

-678 EEVDVAPE
+678 EEVDIAPE

-691 MQNLNTSE
+691 MQNLN
-699 IQPAVCED
+699 I
-707 KEVFSMEDEVIEEE
+707 
-721 VDVAPETN
+721 
-729 DLSMQNM
+729 
-736 NTSEIQP
+736 SEIQP

-770 VSLPQA
+770 ISLP
-776 PKTSPIMPD
+776 KTKNTSPIMPD
-785 VYEETGEGETYI
+785 VYEETGEAETYI
-797 STYCNKGKTS
+797 SAYCNNGKTS

-816 YNKRNSAAG
+816 YNERNSAAG
-825 KGCAKVFVVILIAA
+825 KGCVKTLVAILITA
-839 IILLLFLTFGFGL
+839 IILVFILTFGFSL
-852 IGVAL
+852 IGVAI
-857 FLIPLLKGKF
+857 FLIPLLKGKL

>member
-1 MMDFPEYRDQYFF
+1 MDFPEYRDQYYF

-26 LHVYENVV
+26 LHVYEGVV
-34 DDYYEFFKGKI
+34 DDYYEFFNGKI
-45 VSMLGFPTEDKVWLC
+45 VSMLGFPTEDKVWLR

-133 EKKNARRGGVNDKKY
+133 EKKNARTGINEKKY

-163 SISLFDDVFFI
+163 SISLFNDVFFI

-226 LDENVKYIAYKDFI
+226 LDENVKYIAYKDFL

-310 IKVPDSKILIIAHRK
+310 TKVPDSKILIIAHRK
-325 ELLDQISSHLS
+325 ELLEQISSHLS
-336 KYNIEHGIIASN
+336 KYNIEHGIISSN
-348 RKRYLEKRVQ
+348 RKRCLEKRVQ

-372 IIKNFVPNF
+372 ITKSFVPNF

-475 IDDLLQNL
+475 IADLLQNL

-491 LVLSYSTYAN
+491 LILSYTTYAN

-536 PKTERGQ
+536 PKTEREL
-543 IVQDFKEGKIQVLVN
+543 IVQEFREGKIQVLVN

-632 FRDHYIGNVGS
+632 FRDHYIGSVGS

-651 YEKSSQLMLLVYND
+651 YENSSQLMLLVYND

-699 IQPAVCED
+699 IHPAVCED
-707 KEVFSMEDEVIEEE
+707 KEVFSMEDEVDEEE
-721 VDVAPETN
+721 VDVTPETN
-729 DLSMQNM
+729 DLLMQNL
-736 NTSEIQP
+736 NISEIHP

-770 VSLPQA
+770 ISLP
-776 PKTSPIMPD
+776 KTKNTSPIMPD
-785 VYEETGEGETYI
+785 VYEETGEAETYI
-797 STYCNKGKTS
+797 SAYCNKGKTS

-816 YNKRNSAAG
+816 YNERNSAAG
-825 KGCAKVFVVILIAA
+825 KAFVKVFVAILITA
-839 IILLLFLTFGFGL
+839 IILLLFLTLGFVL

-857 FLIPLLKGKF
+857 FLIPLLKGKL

>member
-1 MMDFPEYRDQYFF
+1 MEFPEYRDEYYID
-14 NREVL
+14 REVL
-19 LKECLPA
+19 LKECLPY
-26 LHVYENVV
+26 LHIYKDKVN
-34 DDYYEFFKGKI
+34 DYHEFFNGKM
-45 VSMLGFPTEDKVWLC
+45 VSMLGFPTEDKVWLR

-68 KAYHKRLDKPDIV
+68 KAYHKSLEKPDIF
-81 IFGHNFWYFDMLNIY
+81 IYGDNFWYYDMLKIY
-96 EHQQQGENIIVIN
+96 KHQQQGENIIVIN

-133 EKKNARRGGVNDKKY
+133 EKKNARRGINEKKY

-174 CGKLYDYNICPIS
+174 CGKPYDYDICPIS
-187 QEQVYEKI
+187 QGQVYEKI
-195 KAKFGQVIKKNKQA
+195 KAKFGQVNLKNKQA
-209 VTCVVMGTKV
+209 VTCVIMGKNV
-219 MASTLSG
+219 MASSLFGLS
-226 LDENVKYIAYKDFI
+226 ENTKFISYTDFA
-240 PWLDRVRPAYPDLNE
+240 PWLNSVNPAYPEFKE
-255 FGKKYFSCQDAR
+255 FGKKYVSCQDAR

-284 SEKNVMLQMPT
+284 CEKNVMLQMPT

-310 IKVPDSKILIIAHRK
+310 TKVPDSKILIIAHRK

-336 KYNIEHGIIASN
+336 KYNIEHGIISSN
-348 RKRYLEKRVQ
+348 RKRCLEKRVQ

-372 IIKNFVPNF
+372 ITKSFVPDF
-381 IVIDEAHHTLAKTY
+381 IVIDEAHHTLANTY
-395 DQLWKLYPLSW
+395 DQLWKLYPRSW

-420 PFTNHFSELISSLS
+420 PFTNHFRELIRSLS

-515 HNICEAYKNIG
+515 HNICEAYKKIG

-620 TRLWNATFAGMD
+620 LRSWNATFVGVD
-632 FRDHYIGNVGS
+632 FRDSYTESVIS
-643 KNCYLRLK
+643 KNSELRFK
-651 YEKSSQLMLLVYND
+651 YRNSSQLMLMVYSD
-665 GKDVYSM
+665 GKEVCSV
-672 EDEVIE
+672 ED
-678 EEVDVAPE
+678 
-686 TNDLP
+686 
-691 MQNLNTSE
+691 
-699 IQPAVCED
+699 
-707 KEVFSMEDEVIEEE
+707 
-721 VDVAPETN
+721 
-729 DLSMQNM
+729 
-736 NTSEIQP
+736 
-743 AVCEESVI
+743 
-751 SDTDG
+751 
-756 KVESTKDHVSDEED
+756 D
-770 VSLPQA
+770 VS
-776 PKTSPIMPD
+776 
-785 VYEETGEGETYI
+785 EGDNIAQE
-797 STYCNKGKTS
+797 TS
-807 THNSEAKKT
+807 THNSEAKKK
-816 YNKRNSAAG
+816 YNKREFAAS
-825 KGCAKVFVVILIAA
+825 KAFAKVFVVILITA
-839 IILLLFLTFGFGL
+839 IILVFILAFGFGL
-852 IGVAL
+852 IGVAI

>member
-1 MMDFPEYRDQYFF
+1 MIDFPEYRDQYFF

-45 VSMLGFPTEDKVWLC
+45 VSMLGFPTEDKVWLR

-133 EKKNARRGGVNDKKY
+133 EKKNANEKKY

-174 CGKLYDYNICPIS
+174 CGKLYDYDICPIS

-195 KAKFGQVIKKNKQA
+195 RAKFGQVIKKNKQA

-325 ELLDQISSHLS
+325 ELLEQISSHLS
-336 KYNIEHGIIASN
+336 KYNIEHGIISSN
-348 RKRYLEKRVQ
+348 RKRCLDKRVQ

-372 IIKNFVPNF
+372 ITKSFVPNF

-526 VVAEF
+526 VVAEY

-536 PKTERGQ
+536 PKTEREQ
-543 IVQDFKEGKIQVLVN
+543 IVQDFKDGIIQVLVN

-594 RTSPGKDKTII
+594 RTSPGKDKTVI

-620 TRLWNATFAGMD
+620 SRLWNATFAGVD
-632 FRDHYIGNVGS
+632 FRDHYIGSVGS

-651 YEKSSQLMLLVYND
+651 YENSSQLMLLVYND

-686 TNDLP
+686 TNDLS
-691 MQNLNTSE
+691 MQNLNASE
-699 IQPAVCED
+699 IQPV
-707 KEVFSMEDEVIEEE
+707 VY
-721 VDVAPETN
+721 
-729 DLSMQNM
+729 
-736 NTSEIQP
+736 
-743 AVCEESVI
+743 EESVI
-751 SDTDG
+751 SDTDE
-756 KVESTKDHVSDEED
+756 KVESTEDYDSDEEN

-776 PKTSPIMPD
+776 KNTSPIMPD
-785 VYEETGEGETYI
+785 VHEATGEAETYI
-797 STYCNKGKTS
+797 NAYSNKGKTS
-807 THNSEAKKT
+807 THNSEEKKT
-816 YNKRNSAAG
+816 YNERNSAAG
-825 KGCAKVFVVILIAA
+825 KGCVKVFVAILITA
-839 IILLLFLTFGFGL
+839 IILVLFLAFGFGL

>member
-1 MMDFPEYRDQYFF
+1 MVDFPEYRDEYYID
-14 NREVL
+14 REVL
-19 LKECLPA
+19 LKECLPY
-26 LHVYENVV
+26 LHIYKDKVN
-34 DDYYEFFKGKI
+34 DYHEFFNGKM
-45 VSMLGFPTEDKVWLC
+45 VSMLGFPTEDKVWLR

-68 KAYHKRLDKPDIV
+68 KAYHKSLEKPDIF
-81 IFGHNFWYFDMLNIY
+81 IYGDNFWYYDMLKIY
-96 EHQQQGENIIVIN
+96 KHQQQGENIIVIN

-117 DPIWEVRI
+117 DPIWEERI

-133 EKKNARRGGVNDKKY
+133 KKNARKGENEKKY

-195 KAKFGQVIKKNKQA
+195 KAKFGQVNKKNKQT
-209 VTCVVMGTKV
+209 VTCVVMGKNV
-219 MASTLSG
+219 MASSLSG
-226 LDENVKYIAYKDFI
+226 FNENIKFITYTDFAH
-240 PWLDRVRPAYPDLNE
+240 WLNSASPAYPELSE
-255 FGKKYFSCQDAR
+255 FGKKYVSCQDAR

-325 ELLDQISSHLS
+325 ELLEQISSHLS
-336 KYNIEHGIIASN
+336 KYNIEHGIISST
-348 RKRYLEKRVQ
+348 RKRSLEKNVQ

-372 IIKNFVPNF
+372 ITKSFVPDF
-381 IVIDEAHHTLAKTY
+381 IVIDEAHHTLANTY
-395 DQLWKLYPLSW
+395 DQLWKLYPRSW

-526 VVAEF
+526 VVAEY

-536 PKTERGQ
+536 PKTEREQ
-543 IVQDFKEGKIQVLVN
+543 IVQDFKDGKIQVLVN

-594 RTSPGKDKTII
+594 RTSLGKDKTII

-620 TRLWNATFAGMD
+620 TRLWNATFAGVD
-632 FRDHYIGNVGS
+632 FRDHYIGSVGS

-651 YEKSSQLMLLVYND
+651 YENSSQLMLLVYND

-678 EEVDVAPE
+678 EEVDIAPE

-691 MQNLNTSE
+691 MQNLN
-699 IQPAVCED
+699 
-707 KEVFSMEDEVIEEE
+707 F
-721 VDVAPETN
+721 
-729 DLSMQNM
+729 
-736 NTSEIQP
+736 SEIQP

-770 VSLPQA
+770 ISLP
-776 PKTSPIMPD
+776 KTKNTSTIMPD
-785 VYEETGEGETYI
+785 VYEETGEAETYI
-797 STYCNKGKTS
+797 SAYCNNGKTS

-816 YNKRNSAAG
+816 YNERNSAAS
-825 KGCAKVFVVILIAA
+825 KGCVKALLAILITA
-839 IILLLFLTFGFGL
+839 IILVLFLAFGFSL
-852 IGVAL
+852 IGVAI
-857 FLIPLLKGKF
+857 FLIPLLKGKL

>member
-14 NREVL
+14 DREVL

-45 VSMLGFPTEDKVWLC
+45 VSMLGFPTEDKVWLR

-133 EKKNARRGGVNDKKY
+133 EKKNANEKKY

-174 CGKLYDYNICPIS
+174 CGKLYDYDICPIS
-187 QEQVYEKI
+187 HEQIYEQI
-195 KAKFGQVIKKNKQA
+195 KAKFGQVNKKKKQT
-209 VTCVVMGTKV
+209 VTCVVMGKNV
-219 MASTLSG
+219 MTSSLSG
-226 LDENVKYIAYKDFI
+226 FNENIKFITYTDFAH
-240 PWLDRVRPAYPDLNE
+240 WLNSASPAYPELRE
-255 FGKKYFSCQDAR
+255 FGKKYVSCQDAR

-348 RKRYLEKRVQ
+348 KKRSLEKNVQ

-372 IIKNFVPNF
+372 ITKSFVPDF
-381 IVIDEAHHTLAKTY
+381 IVIDEAHHTLANTY
-395 DQLWKLYPLSW
+395 DQLWKLYPRSW

-526 VVAEF
+526 VVAEY

-536 PKTERGQ
+536 PKTEREQ
-543 IVQDFKEGKIQVLVN
+543 IVQDFKDGKIQVLVN

-620 TRLWNATFAGMD
+620 TRLWNATFAGVD
-632 FRDHYIGNVGS
+632 FRDHYIGSVGS

-651 YEKSSQLMLLVYND
+651 YENSSQLMLLVYND

-678 EEVDVAPE
+678 EEVDIAPE
-686 TNDLP
+686 TNDLS

-699 IQPAVCED
+699 IQPV
-707 KEVFSMEDEVIEEE
+707 
-721 VDVAPETN
+721 
-729 DLSMQNM
+729 
-736 NTSEIQP
+736 
-743 AVCEESVI
+743 VCEESVI

-770 VSLPQA
+770 ISLPKTK
-776 PKTSPIMPD
+776 KTSPIMAD
-785 VYEETGEGETYI
+785 VHEATGEAETYI
-797 STYCNKGKTS
+797 NAYSNKGKTS

-816 YNKRNSAAG
+816 YTERNSAAG
-825 KGCAKVFVVILIAA
+825 KGCVKALVAILITA
-839 IILLLFLTFGFGL
+839 IILVFILTFGFSL
-852 IGVAL
+852 IGVAI
-857 FLIPLLKGKF
+857 FLIPLLKGKL

>member
-45 VSMLGFPTEDKVWLC
+45 VSMLGFPTEDKVWLR

-133 EKKNARRGGVNDKKY
+133 EKKNANEKKY

-174 CGKLYDYNICPIS
+174 CGKLYDYDICPIS

-310 IKVPDSKILIIAHRK
+310 TKVPDSKILIIAHRK
-325 ELLDQISSHLS
+325 ELLEQISSHLS
-336 KYNIEHGIIASN
+336 KYNIEHGIISSN
-348 RKRYLEKRVQ
+348 RKRCLEKRVQ

>member
-1 MMDFPEYRDQYFF
+1 M
-14 NREVL
+14 
-19 LKECLPA
+19 KECLPA

-45 VSMLGFPTEDKVWLC
+45 VSMLGFPTEDKVWLR

-133 EKKNARRGGVNDKKY
+133 EKKNANEKKY

-163 SISLFDDVFFI
+163 SISLYDDVFLI
-174 CGKLYDYNICPIS
+174 CGKLYDYDICPIS
-187 QEQVYEKI
+187 HEQVYEKI

-219 MASTLSG
+219 MTSTLSG
-226 LDENVKYIAYKDFI
+226 LDENVKYIDYHEFI
-240 PWLDRVRPAYPDLNE
+240 PWLDRVRPAYPDLKE

-325 ELLDQISSHLS
+325 ELLEQISSHLS
-336 KYNIEHGIIASN
+336 KYNIEHGIISSN
-348 RKRYLEKRVQ
+348 RKRCLEKRVQ

-372 IIKNFVPNF
+372 ITKSFVPNF

-475 IDDLLQNL
+475 INDLLQNL

-526 VVAEF
+526 VVAEY

-536 PKTERGQ
+536 PKTEREQ

-620 TRLWNATFAGMD
+620 SRSWNATFVGID
-632 FRDHYIGNVGS
+632 FRNSYTENVIL
-643 KNCYLRLK
+643 KNSELRLK
-651 YEKSSQLMLLVYND
+651 YRNSSQLMLMVYSD
-665 GKDVYSM
+665 GKEVCSVEDDVSE
-672 EDEVIE
+672 EDNI
-678 EEVDVAPE
+678 DQE

-691 MQNLNTSE
+691 TQNIYTSEIRSAVSGEKEFFSIQDEDIGEDDATMEINDIPMQNFNTSE
-699 IQPAVCED
+699 IQQVVR
-707 KEVFSMEDEVIEEE
+707 KESFIAD
-721 VDVAPETN
+721 TN
-729 DLSMQNM
+729 GQD
-736 NTSEIQP
+736 
-743 AVCEESVI
+743 
-751 SDTDG
+751 
-756 KVESTKDHVSDEED
+756 ESTDDYVSDEED

-785 VYEETGEGETYI
+785 VYEKLEKLKLI
-797 STYCNKGKTS
+797 SMLI
-807 THNSEAKKT
+807 
-816 YNKRNSAAG
+816 
-825 KGCAKVFVVILIAA
+825 VIKAR
-839 IILLLFLTFGFGL
+839 LLLIIRKRKKHIMREILPQVR
-852 IGVAL
+852 GV
-857 FLIPLLKGKF
+857 
-867 K
+867 

>member
-34 DDYYEFFKGKI
+34 EDYYEFFKGKI
-45 VSMLGFPTEDKVWLC
+45 VSMLGFPTEDKVWLR

-133 EKKNARRGGVNDKKY
+133 EKKNANEKKY
-148 CDEAYLSSLNWVKSS
+148 CDEAYLSSLNWVNSS
-163 SISLFDDVFFI
+163 SISLYDDVFLI
-174 CGKLYDYNICPIS
+174 CGKLYDYDICPIS

-209 VTCVVMGTKV
+209 VTCVVMGAKV

-240 PWLDRVRPAYPDLNE
+240 TWLDRVRPAYPDLNE

-325 ELLDQISSHLS
+325 ELLEQISSHLS
-336 KYNIEHGIIASN
+336 KYNIEHGIISSN
-348 RKRYLEKRVQ
+348 RKRCLEKRVQ

-372 IIKNFVPNF
+372 ITKSFVPNF

-526 VVAEF
+526 VVAEY

-536 PKTERGQ
+536 PKTEREQ
-543 IVQDFKEGKIQVLVN
+543 IVQDFKDGKIQVLVN

-594 RTSPGKDKTII
+594 RTSLGKDKTII

-620 TRLWNATFAGMD
+620 TRLWNATFAGVD
-632 FRDHYIGNVGS
+632 FRDHYIGSVGS

-651 YEKSSQLMLLVYND
+651 YENSSQLMLLVYND

-678 EEVDVAPE
+678 EEVDIAPE

-691 MQNLNTSE
+691 MQNLN
-699 IQPAVCED
+699 
-707 KEVFSMEDEVIEEE
+707 F
-721 VDVAPETN
+721 
-729 DLSMQNM
+729 
-736 NTSEIQP
+736 SEIQP

-770 VSLPQA
+770 ISLP
-776 PKTSPIMPD
+776 KTKNTSTIMPD
-785 VYEETGEGETYI
+785 VYEETGEAETYI
-797 STYCNKGKTS
+797 SAYCNNGKTS

-816 YNKRNSAAG
+816 YNERNSAAS
-825 KGCAKVFVVILIAA
+825 KGCVKALVAILITA
-839 IILLLFLTFGFGL
+839 IILVLFLAFGFGL

-857 FLIPLLKGKF
+857 FLIPLLKGKI

>member
-1 MMDFPEYRDQYFF
+1 MDFPEYRDQYFF

-45 VSMLGFPTEDKVWLC
+45 VSMLGFPTEDKVWLR

-81 IFGHNFWYFDMLNIY
+81 IFGHNFWYYDMLKIY
-96 EHQQQGENIIVIN
+96 KHQQQGENIIVIN

-117 DPIWEVRI
+117 DPIWEERI

-133 EKKNARRGGVNDKKY
+133 KKKARKEINENKY
-148 CDEAYLSSLNWVKSS
+148 CDETYLSSLNWVKSS
-163 SISLFDDVFFI
+163 SISLYDDVFLI
-174 CGKLYDYNICPIS
+174 CGKLYDYDICPIS

-219 MASTLSG
+219 MTSTLSG
-226 LDENVKYIAYKDFI
+226 LDENVKYIDYHEFI
-240 PWLDRVRPAYPDLNE
+240 PWLDRVRPAYPDLKE

-325 ELLDQISSHLS
+325 ELLEQISSHLS
-336 KYNIEHGIIASN
+336 KYNIEHGIISSN
-348 RKRYLEKRVQ
+348 RKRCLEKRVQ

-372 IIKNFVPNF
+372 ITKSFVPNF

-475 IDDLLQNL
+475 INDLLQNL

-526 VVAEF
+526 VVAEY

-536 PKTERGQ
+536 PKTEREQ
-543 IVQDFKEGKIQVLVN
+543 IVQDFKDGKIQVLVN

-594 RTSPGKDKTII
+594 RTSLGKDKTII

-620 TRLWNATFAGMD
+620 TRLWNATFAGVD
-632 FRDHYIGNVGS
+632 FRDHYIGSVGS

-651 YEKSSQLMLLVYND
+651 YENSSQLMLLVYND

-678 EEVDVAPE
+678 EEVDIAPE

-691 MQNLNTSE
+691 MQNLN
-699 IQPAVCED
+699 I
-707 KEVFSMEDEVIEEE
+707 
-721 VDVAPETN
+721 
-729 DLSMQNM
+729 
-736 NTSEIQP
+736 SEIQP

-770 VSLPQA
+770 ISLP
-776 PKTSPIMPD
+776 KTKNTSPIMPD
-785 VYEETGEGETYI
+785 VYEETGEAETYI
-797 STYCNKGKTS
+797 SAYCNNGKTS

-816 YNKRNSAAG
+816 YNERNSAAS
-825 KGCAKVFVVILIAA
+825 KGCVKALVAILITA
-839 IILLLFLTFGFGL
+839 IILVLFLAFGFSL
-852 IGVAL
+852 IGVAI
-857 FLIPLLKGKF
+857 FLIPLLKGKL

>member
-1 MMDFPEYRDQYFF
+1 MDFPEYRDQYFF
-14 NREVL
+14 DREVL

-45 VSMLGFPTEDKVWLC
+45 VSMLGFPTEDKVWLR

-133 EKKNARRGGVNDKKY
+133 EKKNANEKKY

-163 SISLFDDVFFI
+163 SISLYDDVFLI
-174 CGKLYDYNICPIS
+174 CGKLYDYDICPIS
-187 QEQVYEKI
+187 HEQVYEKI

-219 MASTLSG
+219 MTSTLSG
-226 LDENVKYIAYKDFI
+226 LDENVKYIDYHEFI
-240 PWLDRVRPAYPDLNE
+240 PWLDRVRPAYPDLKE

-325 ELLDQISSHLS
+325 ELLEQISSHLS
-336 KYNIEHGIIASN
+336 KYNIEHGIISSN
-348 RKRYLEKRVQ
+348 RKRCLEKRVQ

-372 IIKNFVPNF
+372 ITKSFVPNF

-458 SKAILSIKKKSS
+458 FKAILSIKKKSS

-475 IDDLLQNL
+475 INDLLQNL

-526 VVAEF
+526 VVAEY

-536 PKTERGQ
+536 PKTEREQ
-543 IVQDFKEGKIQVLVN
+543 IVQDFKDGKIQVLVN

-632 FRDHYIGNVGS
+632 FRDHYIGSVGS
-643 KNCYLRLK
+643 RNCYLRLK
-651 YEKSSQLMLLVYND
+651 YENSSQLMLLVYND

-678 EEVDVAPE
+678 EVDVAPE
-686 TNDLP
+686 THDLS
-691 MQNLNTSE
+691 MQNLNTSG
-699 IQPAVCED
+699 
-707 KEVFSMEDEVIEEE
+707 
-721 VDVAPETN
+721 
-729 DLSMQNM
+729 
-736 NTSEIQP
+736 IQP

-756 KVESTKDHVSDEED
+756 NVESTKDHVSDEED
-770 VSLPQA
+770 FSLPKA
-776 PKTSPIMPD
+776 KSTSPIMPD
-785 VYEETGEGETYI
+785 VYEKTGEAETYI
-797 STYCNKGKTS
+797 SAYCNNGKTS
-807 THNSEAKKT
+807 THNSEAKT
-816 YNKRNSAAG
+816 YNERKSAAG
-825 KGCAKVFVVILIAA
+825 KAFAKVFVVILITA
-839 IILLLFLTFGFGL
+839 IILVFILTLGFSL
-852 IGVAL
+852 IGVAI
-857 FLIPLLKGKF
+857 FLIPLLKGKL

>member
-1 MMDFPEYRDQYFF
+1 MDFPEYRDQYFF
-14 NREVL
+14 DREVL

-45 VSMLGFPTEDKVWLC
+45 VSMLGFPTEDKVWLR

-133 EKKNARRGGVNDKKY
+133 EKKNANEKKY

-163 SISLFDDVFFI
+163 SISLYDDVFLI
-174 CGKLYDYNICPIS
+174 CGKLYDYDICPIS
-187 QEQVYEKI
+187 HEQVYEKI

-219 MASTLSG
+219 MTSTLSG
-226 LDENVKYIAYKDFI
+226 LDENVKYIDYHEFI
-240 PWLDRVRPAYPDLNE
+240 PWLDRVRPAYPDLKE

-325 ELLDQISSHLS
+325 ELLEQISSHLS
-336 KYNIEHGIIASN
+336 KYNIEHGIISSN
-348 RKRYLEKRVQ
+348 RKRCLEKRVQ

-372 IIKNFVPNF
+372 ITKSFVPNF

-475 IDDLLQNL
+475 INDLLQNL

-526 VVAEF
+526 VVAEY

-536 PKTERGQ
+536 PKTEREQ
-543 IVQDFKEGKIQVLVN
+543 IVQDFKDGKIQVLVN

-620 TRLWNATFAGMD
+620 TRLWNATFAGVD
-632 FRDHYIGNVGS
+632 FRDHYIGSVGS

-651 YEKSSQLMLLVYND
+651 YENSSQLMLLVYND

-678 EEVDVAPE
+678 EEVD
-686 TNDLP
+686 
-691 MQNLNTSE
+691 
-699 IQPAVCED
+699 I
-707 KEVFSMEDEVIEEE
+707 
-721 VDVAPETN
+721 APETN
-729 DLSMQNM
+729 DLSMQNL

-770 VSLPQA
+770 ISLPKTK
-776 PKTSPIMPD
+776 KTSPIMAD
-785 VYEETGEGETYI
+785 VHEATGEAETYI
-797 STYCNKGKTS
+797 NAYSNKGKTS

-816 YNKRNSAAG
+816 YNERNSAAG
-825 KGCAKVFVVILIAA
+825 KGCVKALVAILITA
-839 IILLLFLTFGFGL
+839 IILVFILTFGFSL
-852 IGVAL
+852 IGVAI
-857 FLIPLLKGKF
+857 FLIPLLKGKL

>member
-1 MMDFPEYRDQYFF
+1 MVDFPEYRDEYYID
-14 NREVL
+14 REVL
-19 LKECLPA
+19 LKECLPY
-26 LHVYENVV
+26 LHIYKDKVN
-34 DDYYEFFKGKI
+34 DYHEFFNGKM
-45 VSMLGFPTEDKVWLC
+45 VSMLGFPTEDKVWLR

-68 KAYHKRLDKPDIV
+68 KAYHKSLEKPDIF
-81 IFGHNFWYFDMLNIY
+81 IYGDNFWYYDMLKIY
-96 EHQQQGENIIVIN
+96 KHQQQGENIIVIN

-117 DPIWEVRI
+117 DPIWDVRI
-125 KEYDKEEE
+125 KEYDKEE
-133 EKKNARRGGVNDKKY
+133 KKNARKGGNEKKY

-163 SISLFDDVFFI
+163 SISLFDDVFFT
-174 CGKLYDYNICPIS
+174 CGKLYDYDICPIS

-195 KAKFGQVIKKNKQA
+195 KAKFGQVNKKNKQT
-209 VTCVVMGTKV
+209 VTCVVMGKNV
-219 MASTLSG
+219 MASSLSG
-226 LDENVKYIAYKDFI
+226 FNENIKFITYTDFAH
-240 PWLDRVRPAYPDLNE
+240 WLNSASPAYPELRE
-255 FGKKYFSCQDAR
+255 FGKKYVSCQDAR

-348 RKRYLEKRVQ
+348 RKRSLEKNVQ

-372 IIKNFVPNF
+372 KIKNFVPNF
-381 IVIDEAHHTLAKTY
+381 IVIDEAHHTLANTY
-395 DQLWKLYPLSW
+395 DQLWKLYPRSW

-526 VVAEF
+526 VVAEY

-536 PKTERGQ
+536 PKTEREQ
-543 IVQDFKEGKIQVLVN
+543 IVQDFKDGKIQVLVN

-620 TRLWNATFAGMD
+620 SRLWNATFVGID
-632 FRDHYIGNVGS
+632 FRDSYTESVVS
-643 KNCYLRLK
+643 KNSELRYK
-651 YEKSSQLMLLVYND
+651 YRNSSQLMLMVY
-665 GKDVYSM
+665 GEEKDVNSR
-672 EDEVIE
+672 ED
-678 EEVDVAPE
+678 
-686 TNDLP
+686 
-691 MQNLNTSE
+691 
-699 IQPAVCED
+699 
-707 KEVFSMEDEVIEEE
+707 
-721 VDVAPETN
+721 
-729 DLSMQNM
+729 
-736 NTSEIQP
+736 
-743 AVCEESVI
+743 
-751 SDTDG
+751 G
-756 KVESTKDHVSDEED
+756 VS
-770 VSLPQA
+770 
-776 PKTSPIMPD
+776 
-785 VYEETGEGETYI
+785 EETEEAETYI
-797 STYCNKGKTS
+797 SAYCNKGKIP
-807 THNSEAKKT
+807 THYTKAKQT
-816 YNKRNSAAG
+816 YNERNSVG
-825 KGCAKVFVVILIAA
+825 KAFVKVFITIFIAA
-839 IILLLFLTFGFGL
+839 IILLLFLTLGFGL

-857 FLIPLLKGKF
+857 FLIPLLKGKL

>member
-14 NREVL
+14 DREVL

-45 VSMLGFPTEDKVWLC
+45 VSMLGFPTEDKVWLR

-133 EKKNARRGGVNDKKY
+133 EKKNANEKKY

-163 SISLFDDVFFI
+163 SISLYDDVFLI
-174 CGKLYDYNICPIS
+174 CGKLYDYDICPIS
-187 QEQVYEKI
+187 HEQVYEKI

-219 MASTLSG
+219 MTSTLSG
-226 LDENVKYIAYKDFI
+226 LDENVKYIDYHEFI
-240 PWLDRVRPAYPDLNE
+240 PWLDRVRPAYPDLKE

-325 ELLDQISSHLS
+325 ELLEQISSHLS
-336 KYNIEHGIIASN
+336 KYNIEHGIISSN
-348 RKRYLEKRVQ
+348 RKRCLEKRVQ

-372 IIKNFVPNF
+372 ITKSFVPNF

-475 IDDLLQNL
+475 INDLLQNL

-526 VVAEF
+526 VVAEY

-536 PKTERGQ
+536 PKTEREQ
-543 IVQDFKEGKIQVLVN
+543 IVQDFKDGKIQVLVN

-620 TRLWNATFAGMD
+620 TRLWNATFAGVD
-632 FRDHYIGNVGS
+632 FRDHYIGSVGS

-651 YEKSSQLMLLVYND
+651 YENSSQLMLLVYND

-678 EEVDVAPE
+678 EEVD
-686 TNDLP
+686 
-691 MQNLNTSE
+691 
-699 IQPAVCED
+699 I
-707 KEVFSMEDEVIEEE
+707 
-721 VDVAPETN
+721 APETN
-729 DLSMQNM
+729 DLSMQNL

-770 VSLPQA
+770 ISLPKTK
-776 PKTSPIMPD
+776 KTSPIMAD
-785 VYEETGEGETYI
+785 VHEATGEAETYI
-797 STYCNKGKTS
+797 NAYSNKGKTS

-816 YNKRNSAAG
+816 YNERNSAAG
-825 KGCAKVFVVILIAA
+825 KGCVKVLVAILITA
-839 IILLLFLTFGFGL
+839 IILALFLAFGFGL

>member
-1 MMDFPEYRDQYFF
+1 MVDFPEYRDEYYID
-14 NREVL
+14 REVL
-19 LKECLPA
+19 LKECLPY
-26 LHVYENVV
+26 LHIYKDKVN
-34 DDYYEFFKGKI
+34 DYHEFFNGKM
-45 VSMLGFPTEDKVWLC
+45 VSMLGFPTEDKVWLR

-68 KAYHKRLDKPDIV
+68 KAYHKSLEKPDIF
-81 IFGHNFWYFDMLNIY
+81 IYGDNFWYYDMLKIY
-96 EHQQQGENIIVIN
+96 KHQQQGENIIVIN

-117 DPIWEVRI
+117 DPIWDVRI

-133 EKKNARRGGVNDKKY
+133 EKKNARKGENEKKY

-195 KAKFGQVIKKNKQA
+195 KAKFGQVNKKNKQT
-209 VTCVVMGTKV
+209 VTCVVMGKNV
-219 MASTLSG
+219 MASSLSG
-226 LDENVKYIAYKDFI
+226 FNENIKFITYTDFAH
-240 PWLDRVRPAYPDLNE
+240 WLNSASPAYPELSE
-255 FGKKYFSCQDAR
+255 FGKKYVSCQDAR

-336 KYNIEHGIIASN
+336 KYNIEHGIISST
-348 RKRYLEKRVQ
+348 RKRSLEKNVQ

-372 IIKNFVPNF
+372 ITKSFVPDF
-381 IVIDEAHHTLAKTY
+381 IVIDEAHHTLANTY
-395 DQLWKLYPLSW
+395 DQLWKLYPRSW

-526 VVAEF
+526 VVAEY

-536 PKTERGQ
+536 PKTEREQ
-543 IVQDFKEGKIQVLVN
+543 IVQDFKDGKIQVLVN

-594 RTSPGKDKTII
+594 RTSLGKDKTII

-620 TRLWNATFAGMD
+620 TRLWNATFAGVD
-632 FRDHYIGNVGS
+632 FRDHYIGSVGS

-651 YEKSSQLMLLVYND
+651 YENSSQLMLLVYND

-678 EEVDVAPE
+678 EEVDIAPE

-691 MQNLNTSE
+691 MQNLN
-699 IQPAVCED
+699 
-707 KEVFSMEDEVIEEE
+707 F
-721 VDVAPETN
+721 
-729 DLSMQNM
+729 
-736 NTSEIQP
+736 SEIQP

-770 VSLPQA
+770 ISLP
-776 PKTSPIMPD
+776 KTKNTSTIMPD
-785 VYEETGEGETYI
+785 VYEETGEAETYI
-797 STYCNKGKTS
+797 SAYCNNGKTS

-816 YNKRNSAAG
+816 YNERNSAAS
-825 KGCAKVFVVILIAA
+825 KGCVKALVAILITA
-839 IILLLFLTFGFGL
+839 IILVLFLAFGFGL

-857 FLIPLLKGKF
+857 FLIPLLKGKL

>member
-45 VSMLGFPTEDKVWLC
+45 VSMLGFPTEDKVWLR

-133 EKKNARRGGVNDKKY
+133 EKKNTNEKKY
-148 CDEAYLSSLNWVKSS
+148 CDEAYLSSLNWVNSS
-163 SISLFDDVFFI
+163 SISLYDDVFLI
-174 CGKLYDYNICPIS
+174 CGKLYDYDICPIS

-209 VTCVVMGTKV
+209 VTCVVMGAKV

-325 ELLDQISSHLS
+325 ELLEQISSHLS
-336 KYNIEHGIIASN
+336 KYNIEHGIISSN
-348 RKRYLEKRVQ
+348 RKRCLEKRVQ

-372 IIKNFVPNF
+372 ITKSFVPNF

-526 VVAEF
+526 VVAEY

-536 PKTERGQ
+536 PKTEREQ
-543 IVQDFKEGKIQVLVN
+543 IVQDFKDGKIQVLVN

-594 RTSPGKDKTII
+594 RTSLGKDKTII
-605 LDNAGMYARFGLPSD
+605 LDNAGMYARFVLPSD
-620 TRLWNATFAGMD
+620 TRLWNATFAGVD
-632 FRDHYIGNVGS
+632 FRDHYIGSVGS

-651 YEKSSQLMLLVYND
+651 YENSSQLMLLVYND

-678 EEVDVAPE
+678 EEVDIAPE

-691 MQNLNTSE
+691 MQNLN
-699 IQPAVCED
+699 
-707 KEVFSMEDEVIEEE
+707 F
-721 VDVAPETN
+721 
-729 DLSMQNM
+729 
-736 NTSEIQP
+736 SEIQP

-770 VSLPQA
+770 ISLP
-776 PKTSPIMPD
+776 KTKNTSPIMPD
-785 VYEETGEGETYI
+785 VYEETGEAETYI
-797 STYCNKGKTS
+797 SAYCNNGKTS

-816 YNKRNSAAG
+816 YNERNSAAS
-825 KGCAKVFVVILIAA
+825 KGCVKALVAILITA
-839 IILLLFLTFGFGL
+839 IILVLFLAFGFSL
-852 IGVAL
+852 IGVAI
-857 FLIPLLKGKF
+857 FLIPLLKGKL

>member
-1 MMDFPEYRDQYFF
+1 
-14 NREVL
+14 
-19 LKECLPA
+19 
-26 LHVYENVV
+26 
-34 DDYYEFFKGKI
+34 
-45 VSMLGFPTEDKVWLC
+45 MLGFPTEDKVWLR

-133 EKKNARRGGVNDKKY
+133 EKKNANEKKY

-174 CGKLYDYNICPIS
+174 CGKLYDYDICPIS

-195 KAKFGQVIKKNKQA
+195 RAKFGQVIKKNKQA

-325 ELLDQISSHLS
+325 ELLEQISSHLS
-336 KYNIEHGIIASN
+336 KYNIEHGIISSN
-348 RKRYLEKRVQ
+348 RKRCLDKRVQ

-372 IIKNFVPNF
+372 ITKSFVPNF

-526 VVAEF
+526 VVAEY

-536 PKTERGQ
+536 PKTEREQ
-543 IVQDFKEGKIQVLVN
+543 IVQDFKDGIIQVLVN

-594 RTSPGKDKTII
+594 RTSPGKDKTVI

-620 TRLWNATFAGMD
+620 SRLWNATFAGVD
-632 FRDHYIGNVGS
+632 FRDHYIGSVGS

-651 YEKSSQLMLLVYND
+651 YENSSQLMFLVYND

-678 EEVDVAPE
+678 EEVDIVPE

-691 MQNLNTSE
+691 MQNFNTSE
-699 IQPAVCED
+699 IQPV
-707 KEVFSMEDEVIEEE
+707 
-721 VDVAPETN
+721 
-729 DLSMQNM
+729 
-736 NTSEIQP
+736 
-743 AVCEESVI
+743 VCEESVI

-785 VYEETGEGETYI
+785 VYEETGEAETYI
-797 STYCNKGKTS
+797 NAYSNKGKTS

-816 YNKRNSAAG
+816 YNERNSAAG
-825 KGCAKVFVVILIAA
+825 KGCVKTLVAILITA
-839 IILLLFLTFGFGL
+839 IILVFILTFGFSL
-852 IGVAL
+852 IGVAI
-857 FLIPLLKGKF
+857 FLIPLLKGKL